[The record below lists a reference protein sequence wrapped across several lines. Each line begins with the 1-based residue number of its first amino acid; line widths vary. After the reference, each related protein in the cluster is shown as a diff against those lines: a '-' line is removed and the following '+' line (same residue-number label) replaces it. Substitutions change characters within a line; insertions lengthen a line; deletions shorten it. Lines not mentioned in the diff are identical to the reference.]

1 MGLGRNRQIRMG
13 VEHQP
18 QERGARARHPHDERS
33 RLVFGCRPA
42 VGKGAS
48 WRWESHG
55 GAYFGSL
62 AIRFATVHPIVTSPP
77 TTL

>member
-1 MGLGRNRQIRMG
+1 M
-13 VEHQP
+13 P
-18 QERGARARHPHDERS
+18 ERDTPTTNGAG
-33 RLVFGCRPA
+33 LVFGCRPA

-48 WRWESHG
+48 WRWESHC
-55 GAYFGSL
+55 GAYSGSL